1 MRKKRRIWLRTNDP
15 DILVLIPDYDDGE
28 ITILDRHAHEL
39 VAAYNPPD
47 CAAFDKSSLRWTI
60 PKDIREEVTRALE
73 SWSVFYPEVTVD
85 FDRIVVTL
93 AY

>member
-1 MRKKRRIWLRTNDP
+1 MKRRIWLRTNDP
-15 DILVLIPDYDDGE
+15 DVLVCIPDYDDGE

-47 CAAFDKSSLRWTI
+47 CAEFDTPILRWNI
-60 PKDIREEVTRALE
+60 PKSVREEVRRALE

-85 FDRIVVTL
+85 FDRVVVTF
-93 AY
+93 AR